1 MFCHNA
7 IVSLCHSAPAG
18 LSWALCCCVCSA
30 SLGLRQDTGPQS
42 HLVSPII
49 APALRTTCLLEALWP
64 GTPEQKGGET
74 LQRPATMVPRLTLRG
89 KALVVYEPQRV
100 KQTTPTL
107 EAVFD
112 LTPGVQREIAETP
125 FSQDTRGIVLSPHV
139 LATVA
144 HALTPNSVEVSVAH
158 QTKAQKAPMPVTNM
172 TLVARTAPGKDGVPA
187 QVAHVNTPYDLA
199 LAQAETV
206 RAAYSRCPIP
216 PSCPAAQETPRS
228 LWGGCKP
235 GIVS

>member
-1 MFCHNA
+1 
-7 IVSLCHSAPAG
+7 
-18 LSWALCCCVCSA
+18 
-30 SLGLRQDTGPQS
+30 
-42 HLVSPII
+42 
-49 APALRTTCLLEALWP
+49 
-64 GTPEQKGGET
+64 
-74 LQRPATMVPRLTLRG
+74 MVPRLTLRG

-112 LTPGVQREIAETP
+112 LTPRVQREIAETP

-187 QVAHVNTPYDLA
+187 QVAHVNTPYWVCSHDSGHIWEEIFPHPMSERIGAKANYTPHNSEQRKLLGNVEHLTRTA
-199 LAQAETV
+199 
-206 RAAYSRCPIP
+206 IP
-216 PSCPAAQETPRS
+216 GPLVHLDPLRLIEFE
-228 LWGGCKP
+228 
-235 GIVS
+235 